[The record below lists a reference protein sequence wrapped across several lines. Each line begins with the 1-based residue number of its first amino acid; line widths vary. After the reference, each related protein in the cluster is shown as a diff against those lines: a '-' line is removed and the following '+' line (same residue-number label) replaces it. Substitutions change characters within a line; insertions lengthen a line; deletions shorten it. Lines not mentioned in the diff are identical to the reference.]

1 VQNSTLYNGKDVD
14 AITGSELINLQ
25 DGPEGL
31 RLSAAGNWTLENATL
46 LSGLLGDVE
55 ARINDTGVKALI
67 ADIAAIEKMDTSGA
81 WLLMRLR
88 KRLTERNG
96 DMSFEGMTP
105 DREILL
111 DEVLESATAIDA
123 EPAPSSRWQPLNLLG
138 RTVASIGTD
147 LAVKTN
153 MLGRVMF
160 GVFTVLLSPSRLRT
174 ISIVHH
180 LDHTGLRAVPIIA
193 LMSFVIGAIIAQQ
206 SAYQLRYFGAEVFT
220 VDLVGILVL
229 RELGVLLTAIMV
241 AGRSGSAFTA
251 EIGSMKMR
259 EEIDALHVIGL
270 SATDVLVLPRVLALV
285 IAVPL
290 LTVLS
295 NVFAIFGGGL
305 VAWIYAD
312 IPPSEFITRLREAV
326 WLSTLLVG
334 FIKAPFMALVI
345 AVIACS
351 EGFAVKGSAESLGRR
366 TTASVVKSI
375 FTVIVMDGI
384 FAMFFAA
391 IGY

>member
-1 VQNSTLYNGKDVD
+1 MPDLV
-14 AITGSELINLQ
+14 ILQ
-25 DGPEGL
+25 DNSDGMKL
-31 RLSAAGNWTLENATL
+31 LAAGNWTLENAAD
-46 LSGLLGDVE
+46 LSQQLNELEQRVAKSGAGP
-55 ARINDTGVKALI
+55 LI
-67 ADIAAIEKMDTSGA
+67 ANITAIDQIDTSGA
-81 WLLMRLR
+81 WLLVRLR
-88 KRLTERNG
+88 KQLLARNS
-96 DMSFEGMTP
+96 DLLIEGMTP

-111 DEVLESATAIDA
+111 DEVFESAAAVDA
-123 EPAPSSRWQPLNLLG
+123 EHAASQRWHPMDFLG
-138 RTVASIGTD
+138 RTVASIGYD
-147 LAVKTN
+147 MSAKTN
-153 MLGRVMF
+153 MLGRAIS
-160 GVFTVLLSPSRLRT
+160 GLFTVLVSPRRLRI

-180 LDHTGLRAVPIIA
+180 LDQAGLRAVPIIA

-259 EEIDALHVIGL
+259 EEIDALRVIGM
-270 SATDVLVLPRVLALV
+270 STTDVLVLPRVLALV

-290 LTVLS
+290 LTVVA
-295 NVFAIFGGGL
+295 NIFALLGGAM
-305 VAWIYAD
+305 VSWVYAD
-312 IPPSEFITRLREAV
+312 IPPIEFITRLREAV

-366 TTASVVKSI
+366 TTASVVKAI
-375 FTVIVMDGI
+375 FMVIVMDGL

>member
-1 VQNSTLYNGKDVD
+1 MNVTTVPDLV
-14 AITGSELINLQ
+14 ILQ
-25 DGPEGL
+25 DNFDGMKL
-31 RLSAAGNWTLENATL
+31 LAAGNWTLENASD
-46 LSGLLGDVE
+46 LSKRLNELE
-55 ARINDTGVKALI
+55 ERIATRGVGPLI
-67 ADIAAIEKMDTSGA
+67 ANITAVEEMDTSGA
-81 WLLMRLR
+81 WLLVRLR
-88 KRLTERNG
+88 KRLLARNS
-96 DMSFEGMTP
+96 DLLVEGMTP

-111 DEVLESATAIDA
+111 DEVSESAAAIDTG
-123 EPAPSSRWQPLNLLG
+123 PSVVERRRPMEILG
-138 RTVASIGTD
+138 RSVASVGYD
-147 LAVKTN
+147 MSAKTN
-153 MLGRVMF
+153 MLGRAVSGLLTVMI
-160 GVFTVLLSPSRLRT
+160 SPKRLRA

-180 LDHTGLRAVPIIA
+180 LDQAGLRAVPIIA

-259 EEIDALHVIGL
+259 EEIDALRVIGM
-270 SATDVLVLPRVLALV
+270 STTDVLVLPRVLALV

-290 LTVLS
+290 LTV
-295 NVFAIFGGGL
+295 VADIFALLGGAA
-305 VAWIYAD
+305 VAWVYAD
-312 IPPSEFITRLREAV
+312 IPPIEFITRLREAV

-334 FIKAPFMALVI
+334 FMKAPFMALVI

-375 FTVIVMDGI
+375 FMVIVMDGL

>member
-1 VQNSTLYNGKDVD
+1 MD
-14 AITGSELINLQ
+14 AIPQSELMNLQ

-31 RLSAAGNWTLENATL
+31 RLVAAGNWTLENATL

-55 ARINDTGVKALI
+55 QRIQGAEIGRLI

-88 KRLTERNG
+88 MRLTENNS

-111 DEVLESATAIDA
+111 EEVSESAAAIDA
-123 EPAPSSRWQPLNLLG
+123 EATPRPHWRPLSLLG
-138 RTVASIGTD
+138 KSVAAIGTD

-153 MLGRVMF
+153 MLGRIVY
-160 GVFTVLLSPSRLRT
+160 GVLTVLRSPTRLRA

-180 LDHTGLRAVPIIA
+180 LDQTGLRAVPIIA

-270 SATDVLVLPRVLALV
+270 SATDVLVLPRVLAL
-285 IAVPL
+285 ILAVPL

-295 NVFAIFGGGL
+295 NVFAIFGGGV
-305 VAWIYAD
+305 VAWVYAD
-312 IPPSEFITRLREAV
+312 IPPTEFITRLREAV

>member
-1 VQNSTLYNGKDVD
+1 MP
-14 AITGSELINLQ
+14 ELVSLQ
-25 DGPEGL
+25 DNSDGMKL
-31 RLSAAGNWTLENATL
+31 MATGNWTLENAADLSRTL
-46 LSGLLGDVE
+46 NELEQRFAKGG
-55 ARINDTGVKALI
+55 TGPLVAN
-67 ADIAAIEKMDTSGA
+67 IAAINEMDTSGA
-81 WLLMRLR
+81 WLLVRLR
-88 KRLTERNG
+88 KRLLAR
-96 DMSFEGMTP
+96 DSDLLLEGMTP
-105 DREILL
+105 DREVLL
-111 DEVLESATAIDA
+111 DEVFDSAPALDA
-123 EPAPSSRWQPLNLLG
+123 GSSPPPGWHPMEFLG
-138 RTVASIGTD
+138 RSVASVGYD
-147 LAVKTN
+147 MSAKTN
-153 MLGRVMF
+153 MLGRAVW
-160 GVFTVLLSPSRLRT
+160 GLLAVLVSPKRLRA

-180 LDHTGLRAVPIIA
+180 LDQAGLRAVPIIA

-259 EEIDALHVIGL
+259 EEIDALRVIGM
-270 SATDVLVLPRVLALV
+270 STTDVLVLPRVLALV

-290 LTVLS
+290 LTVIA
-295 NVFAIFGGGL
+295 NIFALLGGGV
-305 VAWIYAD
+305 VAWVYAD
-312 IPPSEFITRLREAV
+312 IPPIEFITRLREAV

-345 AVIACS
+345 AIIGCS

-366 TTASVVKSI
+366 TTASVVKAI
-375 FTVIVMDGI
+375 FMVIVMDGL

>member
-1 VQNSTLYNGKDVD
+1 MSVATVPDLV
-14 AITGSELINLQ
+14 ILQ
-25 DGPEGL
+25 DNADGMKL
-31 RLSAAGNWTLENATL
+31 VAAGNWTLENAAE
-46 LSGLLGDVE
+46 LSTKLDDLE
-55 ARINDTGVKALI
+55 QKIAKGV
-67 ADIAAIEKMDTSGA
+67 AAPLVANISEIDKMDTSGA
-81 WLLMRLR
+81 WLLVRLR
-88 KRLTERNG
+88 KRLLTR
-96 DMSFEGMTP
+96 DSDLLLEGLTP
-105 DREILL
+105 DREVLL
-111 DEVLESATAIDA
+111 DEVFDSAPALDSVA
-123 EPAPSSRWQPLNLLG
+123 SPAPKWRPLEFLG
-138 RTVASIGTD
+138 RNVAGVGFDMS
-147 LAVKTN
+147 AKTN
-153 MLGRVMF
+153 MLGRAVTGLF
-160 GVFTVLLSPSRLRT
+160 SVLVSPRRLRAT
-174 ISIVHH
+174 SIVHH
-180 LDHTGLRAVPIIA
+180 LDQAGLRAVPIIA

-259 EEIDALHVIGL
+259 EEIDALRVIGM
-270 SATDVLVLPRVLALV
+270 STTDVLVLPRVLALV

-290 LTVLS
+290 LTVIADI
-295 NVFAIFGGGL
+295 FALLGGGV
-305 VAWIYAD
+305 VAWVYAD
-312 IPPSEFITRLREAV
+312 IPPIEFITRLREAV

-345 AVIACS
+345 AIIGCS

-366 TTASVVKSI
+366 TTASVVKAI
-375 FTVIVMDGI
+375 FMVIVMDGL

>member
-1 VQNSTLYNGKDVD
+1 MP
-14 AITGSELINLQ
+14 ELVSLQ
-25 DGPEGL
+25 DNSDGMKL
-31 RLSAAGNWTLENATL
+31 MATGNWTLENAADLSQTL
-46 LSGLLGDVE
+46 NQLEQQVAKDGAGPLV
-55 ARINDTGVKALI
+55 AN
-67 ADIAAIEKMDTSGA
+67 IAAIENMDTSGA
-81 WLLMRLR
+81 WLLVRLR
-88 KRLTERNG
+88 RRLLARNIELLL
-96 DMSFEGMTP
+96 EGMTH
-105 DREILL
+105 DREVLL
-111 DEVLESATAIDA
+111 DEVFDSAPALDA
-123 EPAPSSRWQPLNLLG
+123 DSAPTPRWRPMEFLG
-138 RTVASIGTD
+138 RNVSNVGYDMSA
-147 LAVKTN
+147 KTN
-153 MLGRVMF
+153 MLGRAVW
-160 GVFTVLLSPSRLRT
+160 GLLAVLVSPKRLRA

-180 LDHTGLRAVPIIA
+180 LDQAGLRAVPIIA

-259 EEIDALHVIGL
+259 EEIDALRVIGM
-270 SATDVLVLPRVLALV
+270 STTDVLVLPRVLALV

-290 LTVLS
+290 LTVIADI
-295 NVFAIFGGGL
+295 FALLGGGV
-305 VAWIYAD
+305 VAWVYAD
-312 IPPSEFITRLREAV
+312 IPPIEFITRLREAV

-345 AVIACS
+345 AIIGCS

-366 TTASVVKSI
+366 TTASVVKAI
-375 FTVIVMDGI
+375 FMVIVMDGL

>member
-1 VQNSTLYNGKDVD
+1 MPDLV
-14 AITGSELINLQ
+14 ILQ
-25 DGPEGL
+25 DNSDGL
-31 RLSAAGNWTLENATL
+31 KLLAAGKWTLENAAI
-46 LSGLLGDVE
+46 LSQRLNELEQRVAKSG
-55 ARINDTGVKALI
+55 TGPLI
-67 ADIAAIEKMDTSGA
+67 ANITEIEEMDTSGA
-81 WLLMRLR
+81 WLLVRLR
-88 KRLTERNG
+88 KHLLARNS
-96 DMSFEGMTP
+96 DLLIEGMTP

-111 DEVLESATAIDA
+111 DEVSESAAAVDTESAA
-123 EPAPSSRWQPLNLLG
+123 AQRWHPMEFLG
-138 RTVASIGTD
+138 RTVAAIGYD
-147 LAVKTN
+147 MSAKTN
-153 MLGRVMF
+153 MLGRAISGLIAV
-160 GVFTVLLSPSRLRT
+160 VVSPKRLRA

-180 LDHTGLRAVPIIA
+180 LDQAGLRAVPIIA

-259 EEIDALHVIGL
+259 EEIDALRVIGM
-270 SATDVLVLPRVLALV
+270 STTDVLVLPRVLALV

-290 LTVLS
+290 LTVIA
-295 NVFAIFGGGL
+295 NIFALFGGAM
-305 VAWIYAD
+305 VAWVYAD
-312 IPPSEFITRLREAV
+312 IPPIEFITRLREAV

-366 TTASVVKSI
+366 TTASVVKAI
-375 FTVIVMDGI
+375 FMVIVMDGL